1 MPWRLHVTIENSP
14 VGWFPRKA
22 SCRTGKT
29 GHPLCKGRNEFQSG
43 LACIKIFVTHT
54 SGHLEVSMPN
64 PESYRNVIDRV
75 FGELTGIER
84 QSLLLAI
91 QQLDDAARSLG
102 IDVVAELE
110 QGRSLTNLLEIIKE
124 CQRKRSA

>member
-14 VGWFPRKA
+14 VGWLPRKA

-43 LACIKIFVTHT
+43 LACIKIFATHT

-64 PESYRNVIDRV
+64 PESYRKVIDRV

-84 QSLLLAI
+84 FEDLPP
-91 QQLDDAARSLG
+91 AARKYVERVSDLSG
-102 IDVVAELE
+102 VPVRILSVGPSRDQTLDT
-110 QGRSLTNLLEIIKE
+110 R
-124 CQRKRSA
+124 

>member
-1 MPWRLHVTIENSP
+1 
-14 VGWFPRKA
+14 
-22 SCRTGKT
+22 
-29 GHPLCKGRNEFQSG
+29 
-43 LACIKIFVTHT
+43 
-54 SGHLEVSMPN
+54 MPN

-110 QGRSLTNLLEIIKE
+110 QGRSLTDLLEIIKE